1 MGKRLSKIYTRT
13 GDDGTTGLGDGT
25 RIKKDHVRMDLI
37 GTVDEINSLLGLL
50 AAEIPPDAR
59 DGSTHE
65 LILTCQHRLFDL
77 GGELSIPGYSTISSE
92 HVDYLESRID
102 SLNIEL
108 PALENFILPGG
119 SRPAAICHLIRSV
132 SRRAER
138 LMVTLSSQEDINPSA
153 MPFIN
158 RFSDLFFV
166 VARTLARRNGA
177 EEILWDQHL

>member
-25 RIKKDHVRMDLI
+25 RIKKDHARMDLI

-50 AAEIPPDAR
+50 GAEIPR
-59 DGSTHE
+59 QESIHE

-77 GGELSIPGYSTISSE
+77 GGELSIPGYSLISSE
-92 HVDYLESRID
+92 HVDFLESRID
-102 SLNIEL
+102 LLNKEL

-138 LMVTLSSQEDINPSA
+138 LMVTLSSAQDINPSA

-166 VARTLARRNGA
+166 LARTLARSNGA
-177 EEILWDQHL
+177 EEILWDQDL